1 MLTNLF
7 RKTTKTLL
15 FGTFLAATASSCMS
29 SARLNVLQPAQM
41 KIPEHITTIA
51 VVDRS
56 KPSNGWLNVLEGAI
70 TGEAIG
76 QDRRSREQAVDGVIN
91 ALTRTPRFRVKTT
104 GIEMTGSKA
113 GGSLPYPLEWREIER
128 ICGDYSADAVLAIES
143 FDSDNFTSN
152 RRQESKR
159 KKDGKEIITVS
170 YRAEQR
176 TSVRMGWRL
185 YDPKMKIITDE
196 YNTNDY
202 LTRNATGSTEQQALR
217 NLPSQQTVTREVA
230 RIGGISYGMRIAPV
244 YVDVTRSYY
253 AKGKGVKAQMK
264 EAARYAK
271 GGNWERAATVWKSI
285 VDRAGDNRKAAGR
298 AAYNMAVAAEMRGN
312 LEVALEWAQTAW
324 NKYGNSSARGYI
336 ETIKMRQNDVRKV
349 EYQLNKKV

>member
-1 MLTNLF
+1 MLTNRFL
-7 RKTTKTLL
+7 KTARTIFAL
-15 FGTFLAATASSCMS
+15 GFLTAALSSCMS
-29 SARLNVLQPAQM
+29 SARLKVLQPAQM
-41 KIPEHITTIA
+41 KIPEHISTIA

-56 KPSNGWLNVLEGAI
+56 KPSNGWLNVLEGVV

-113 GGSLPYPLEWREIER
+113 GNNLPYPLEWREIER

-152 RRQESKR
+152 RRQESKS

-196 YNTNDY
+196 YTTNDY
-202 LTRNATGSTEQQALR
+202 LTRNATGNTEQQALR
-217 NLPSQQTVTREVA
+217 NLPSQQNVTREVA

-253 AKGKGVKAQMK
+253 SKAKGYKTQMK
-264 EAARYAK
+264 QAARYAK
-271 GGNWERAATVWKSI
+271 GGDWERAAGDWKNLI
-285 VDRAGDNRKAAGR
+285 ARAGDNRKAAGR

-312 LEVALEWAQTAW
+312 LEVALEWAQKAW
-324 NKYGNSSARGYI
+324 NDYGNKQARTYI
-336 ETIKMRQNDVRKV
+336 EVIKMRQNDARKV
-349 EYQLNKKV
+349 DYQMNKKV

>member
-1 MLTNLF
+1 MPTDFMF
-7 RKTTKTLL
+7 RTTKTLL
-15 FGTFLAATASSCMS
+15 FGAILAATISSCMS

-41 KIPEHITTIA
+41 KIPEHIATIA
-51 VVDRS
+51 VIDRS
-56 KPSNGWLNVLEGAI
+56 KPSNGWLNVLEGAV

-244 YVDVTRSYY
+244 YVDVTRNYY